1 MLYEKQ
7 TDRCKLRI
15 QYYSYVNSAKIY
27 PELTWVA
34 TQIQESQVKLER
46 ELNFTGEAMLYKMS
60 HICKCS
66 QSMSSKL

>member
-46 ELNFTGEAMLYKMS
+46 AELHRGSNAV
-60 HICKCS
+60 
-66 QSMSSKL
+66 